1 MPQIL
6 THTSHNFSLQRC
18 RALSEIQDNLNLTCP
33 GHCAYEGWCKLLS
46 KGDAE
51 STIGPTPPDETAC
64 PCPAD
69 PSGTISTIVISPS
82 SSLHIRITLKPPNP
96 SHFKMHISLCVW
108 AHFKTPKLF
117 SIYFSSIL
125 VYSLDRTAKV
135 LVTSINKREFLESLE
150 EGEEII
156 PDWEKWTL
164 PLSNNTHQ
172 FCKLRWAGCKH
183 FLPEKASMSELDLP
197 RDMRINWQWL
207 ALPWPGFHTWS
218 STSFSSHSSQMTGDK
233 NHCRRHD
240 VCYTRRSEAHC
251 PLACAAIRTPSQR
264 CYRSEFALAF
274 PFG

>member
-18 RALSEIQDNLNLTCP
+18 RVLSQIQDNLNLTCP

-82 SSLHIRITLKPPNP
+82 SSLHISITLKPPNP
-96 SHFKMHISLCVW
+96 SHFKMHISICVW

-117 SIYFSSIL
+117 SIYFSSIFVL
-125 VYSLDRTAKV
+125 LTWPHRKCLGNINWQERIFREPRGGWGDNSWLRKV
-135 LVTSINKREFLESLE
+135 NAASYNNK
-150 EGEEII
+150 
-156 PDWEKWTL
+156 
-164 PLSNNTHQ
+164 HQ
-172 FCKLRWAGCKH
+172 FCKLMWAGCKH

-207 ALPWPGFHTWS
+207 APPWPGFHTWS
-218 STSFSSHSSQMTGDK
+218 STSFSSHSSPMTGDK
-233 NHCRRHD
+233 NQSRKHD
-240 VCYTRRSEAHC
+240 VCYTRSDAHC
-251 PLACAAIRTPSQR
+251 PFACAALRTPPQR